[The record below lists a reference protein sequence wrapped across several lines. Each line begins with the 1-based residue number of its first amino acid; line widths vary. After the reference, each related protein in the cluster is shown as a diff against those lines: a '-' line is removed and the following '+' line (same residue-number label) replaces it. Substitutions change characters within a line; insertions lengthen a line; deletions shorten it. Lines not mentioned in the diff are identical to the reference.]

1 MTDYQIKF
9 IITFIIIFTI
19 TIIIIVKN
27 YPEDWRKK
35 DHGTLVITLP
45 YVILTLASL
54 VFMLVEN
61 PTLKIIGY
69 FIMEWLVSTASM
81 LLLRNA
87 IKLMKQF
94 NHEHLS
100 EKVTTLIFSHLAGIV
115 VAILC
120 YGYIK

>member
-1 MTDYQIKF
+1 MTTNQITF

-19 TIIIIVKN
+19 TVIIIVKN
-27 YPEDWRKK
+27 YPEDWRKRN
-35 DHGTLVITLP
+35 HGTLIIALP
-45 YVILTLASL
+45 YIILNLASL

-61 PTLKIIGY
+61 QILKIIGY
-69 FIMEWLVSTASM
+69 FIMEWLISTASM
-81 LLLRNA
+81 LLLKNA
-87 IKLMKQF
+87 VKLMKQF

-100 EKVTTLIFSHLAGIV
+100 EKITTLIFSHLAGIV